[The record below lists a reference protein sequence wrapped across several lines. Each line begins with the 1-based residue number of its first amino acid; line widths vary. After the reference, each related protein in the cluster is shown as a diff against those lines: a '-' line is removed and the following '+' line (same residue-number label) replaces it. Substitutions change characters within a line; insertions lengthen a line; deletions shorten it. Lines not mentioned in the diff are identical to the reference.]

1 MINKLI
7 KDTKEHSIEYGS
19 IPFWSWNDKL
29 DPEELRRQIDV
40 MHDLK
45 MNGFF
50 MHARG
55 GLETEYLGDDWF
67 EAIDASVDEAK
78 KFGMEAWS
86 YDENGWPSGFAGGK
100 VLEDE
105 KNLALFLKYEVSD
118 ILPEGEDILG
128 VYVNDGNTVRLINE
142 GEKAEKYHVIKLG
155 VDASLADSFDLRVTK
170 EFIKYTHELYKEKV
184 NKEDFGK
191 AMPGF
196 FTDEPQ
202 YYRWATPWSN
212 TFPEEFMNAYGYSVF
227 SKLPAL
233 FIDFE
238 GSKEFCFDYYKM
250 CHRLFID
257 HWVKPIYE
265 WCEENGCKLTGHA
278 VEENHLNG
286 QMWCNGGVMPFYEY
300 EHIPGIDY
308 LARGI
313 ADDIG
318 SKQLGSACEQL
329 GKKKAIS
336 EMFGC
341 CGWDVTPLELKRI
354 AERQYVN
361 GVNVM
366 CQHLYA
372 YSMRGQRKRDYPA
385 HYSEH
390 LPWQKDMAKFN
401 EYFNNLGY
409 LLSRGQEE
417 VNTLVIHPVHSAYL
431 TYKRALESDS
441 IRKLEDDFHKLSDF
455 LSEKQIPYHWG
466 DECMMAKMAKVEGD
480 KITVGKCTYD
490 YIVIPSFETID
501 STTYA
506 LVKEFIENGGKVWC
520 FGEVPTR
527 IDGKINDTSL
537 IKNTIEF
544 DSIKAAA
551 SVKVTGK
558 NGENLKDFRVNV
570 RNTEYGKLIYV
581 LNLSLDTLERVNI
594 KVENA
599 ENIIE
604 IGVMELD
611 KKAVEGVKDENS
623 FKVVS
628 DFAPVESKVFLV
640 NNEIP
645 ATEVKEKEEKKYI
658 KLNNNFK
665 FKEIPENA
673 LTIDKF
679 MVAKNG
685 GEFSEVRP
693 IERIRDNLLRERFEG
708 TLSLKAE
715 FTVKDIPQ
723 ELILTVEPN
732 KGAEYTVNGEKIEID
747 GEWKL
752 DRLFKTKDI
761 AKLVKEGKNEIVIT
775 LPYFQ
780 RDYVYYVLYG
790 GVSESLRNCLVF
802 DTEIECIY
810 LFGKF
815 RVNTPGVF
823 VKSVKESHI
832 YFSDRFIIEKPTE
845 NIDVNNI
852 VTDGYPFFA
861 GEVSFKTELDYKKGD
876 PTVLKLNGRFAV
888 AKVEVNGEF
897 ADNLMFKYET
907 DLAKFLKEGKN
918 EVVITLINAR
928 RNLLGVHHCYD
939 PEPYGVGP
947 GTFSMENQ
955 WKDEICFGY
964 FNRYSFVR
972 FGFDAE

>member
-7 KDTKEHSIEYGS
+7 NDTKEHSIEYGS

-67 EAIDASVDEAK
+67 EAIEASVDEAK

-100 VLEDE
+100 VLEDS
-105 KNLALFLKYEVSD
+105 KNHALYLKYELTDS
-118 ILPEGEDILG
+118 IPEGDEILG
-128 VYVNDGNTVRLINE
+128 VYVNDGDTVRLINE
-142 GEKAEKYHVIKLG
+142 GEKAEKYHVIKIG
-155 VDASLADSFDLRVTK
+155 VDASLADSFDLRVTN

-184 NKEDFGK
+184 NKEDFGT

-202 YYRWATPWSN
+202 YYRWGTPWSN
-212 TFPEEFMNAYGYSVF
+212 TFPEKFKNMFGYSVY

-238 GSKEFCFDYYKM
+238 GSKEFEFDYYKM

-265 WCEENGCKLTGHA
+265 WCEANGCKLTGHA

-286 QMWCNGGVMPFYEY
+286 QMWCNGGIMPFYEY

-308 LARGI
+308 LGRDI
-313 ADDIG
+313 SDDVA

-390 LPWQKDMAKFN
+390 LPWQKDMAEFN

-409 LLSRGQEE
+409 LLSRGKEM

-431 TYKRALESDS
+431 TYKRHLETES
-441 IRKLEDDFHKLSDF
+441 IEKLEKEFHQLSDL
-455 LSEKQIPYHWG
+455 LSSNQIPYHWG
-466 DECMMAKMAKVEGD
+466 DECMMAKMAKIEGN
-480 KITVGKCTYD
+480 KITVGKCTYE

-501 STTYA
+501 STTYE
-506 LVKEFIENGGKVWC
+506 LIKEFIANGGKVWC
-520 FGEVPTR
+520 FGDIPTR
-527 IDGKINDTSL
+527 IDGRISDTSA
-537 IKNTIEF
+537 IKNTCTFE
-544 DSIKAAA
+544 DIKNAAF
-551 SVKVTGK
+551 VKITDKNGK
-558 NGENLKDFRVNV
+558 NLSEYRINV
-570 RNTEYGKLIYV
+570 RDTEYGKLLYV
-581 LNLSLDTLERVNI
+581 FNMGMEENEAVSI
-594 KVENA
+594 KVKDAKNL
-599 ENIIE
+599 IE
-604 IGVMELD
+604 LKVKDLN
-611 KKAVEGVKDENS
+611 KCAVEGFGCDKD
-623 FKVVS
+623 FTAIS
-628 DFAPVESKVFLV
+628 DFSPVESRVFLV
-640 NNEIP
+640 SDEIE
-645 ATEVKEKEEKKYI
+645 AEKVEERAEKKYI

-665 FKEIPENA
+665 FNEIPENA
-673 LTIDKF
+673 LTLDRF
-679 MVAKNG
+679 MVSKNG
-685 GEFSEVRP
+685 GEFSELRP
-693 IERIRDNLLRERFEG
+693 LERIRDNLLRERFNG
-708 TLSLKAE
+708 TLSLKAQ
-715 FTVKDIPQ
+715 FTVKDIPE

-732 KGAEYTVNGEKIEID
+732 KGAIYEVNGVKIEVD
-747 GEWKL
+747 GPWKM
-752 DRLFKTKDI
+752 DQLFKTADI
-761 AKLVKEGKNEIVIT
+761 AGLLKVGVNEVTVT

-802 DTEIECIY
+802 DTEIECMY

-815 RVNTPGVF
+815 KLGTPGVF
-823 VKSVKESHI
+823 VKSVKNSHV
-832 YFSDRFIIEKPTE
+832 YFDNRFIIEKADE
-845 NIDVNNI
+845 NINVNNI
-852 VTDGYPFFA
+852 VTNGYPFFA
-861 GEVSFKTELDYKKGD
+861 GKVSFKTELDYKCGA
-876 PTVLKLNGRFAV
+876 PTILKLNGRFSV

-897 ADNLMFKYET
+897 AGNLMFNYET
-907 DLAKFLKEGKN
+907 DLKEFLKEGKN
-918 EVVITLINAR
+918 EVVITLANAN
-928 RNLLGVHHCYD
+928 RNLLGTHHCYD
-939 PEPYGVGP
+939 PEPFGVGP
-947 GTFSMENQ
+947 TTFSMENS
-955 WKDEICFGY
+955 WKDEICYGY
-964 FNRYSFVR
+964 FNRYSFIR

>member
-118 ILPEGEDILG
+118 ILPEGEDVLG

-170 EFIKYTHELYKEKV
+170 EFIKFTHELYKEKV

-604 IGVMELD
+604 IGVMDLD

-876 PTVLKLNGRFAV
+876 PTVLKLNGRFSV

-955 WKDEICFGY
+955 WKDEICMAY

-972 FGFDAE
+972 FGFDTE